1 VNFWHDAR
9 LMNLAANALMAVAIG
24 AMLAGAGWWLAQRPM
39 FALRTVVI
47 EPAGESLPLRHVNTT
62 LLRAAGLRQVPG
74 NFLTVDLG
82 AVRDAFER
90 VPWVRR
96 AQVRRIW
103 PNALRIGIEEHQP
116 LATWGDGRLVNRH
129 GELFAA
135 NAAEAE
141 EDAPLLEFSG
151 PEGSELEVTKRW
163 AELRRQVA
171 PLQLHLEAV
180 ALSPRYAWSVRL
192 DNGLTLMLGREQGL
206 PISERV
212 ARWVALY
219 PHVQARLNRRAD
231 TIDLRYPNGFA
242 VHAPGALE
250 KAPPGTS
257 PVGRPV
263 AARAVAARPEP
274 ARSSNRKDPRSR

>member
-1 VNFWHDAR
+1 MNFWHDVR

-116 LATWGDGRLVNRH
+116 LATWADGRLVNRH

-141 EDAPLLEFSG
+141 ED
-151 PEGSELEVTKRW
+151 
-163 AELRRQVA
+163 A

-250 KAPPGTS
+250 KAPPGTP

-263 AARAVAARPEP
+263 AARAVAARTEP
-274 ARSSNRKDPRSR
+274 VRSGNRKDQRSR